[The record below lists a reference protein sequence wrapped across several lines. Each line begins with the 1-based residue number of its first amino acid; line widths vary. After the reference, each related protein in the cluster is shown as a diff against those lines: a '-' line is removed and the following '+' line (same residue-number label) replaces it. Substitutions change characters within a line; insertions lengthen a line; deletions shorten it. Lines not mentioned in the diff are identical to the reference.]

1 MKKTSILTLM
11 TTLALMTSLTA
22 CSIEDPSSTAL
33 DGDNADV
40 TQTTLDSQPD
50 SAPDEIT
57 DNTGDDT
64 ADNADRYELVATTE
78 DAIRE
83 LSDDKLCEEFLK
95 TLCNGNTDLLGYYTL
110 GEDHSAFEG
119 FDAIYTIN
127 STNTD
132 RGYLTAD
139 VTLEIINSECA
150 SFDEGTT
157 AQYELHAY
165 EYGMP
170 LIELVPKSKDYTVL
184 TSFELSE
191 SIVDIPADGYNFARA
206 YIANIFDKNNEY
218 SNEQWQDVEDLNAS
232 LIYLIKATVPT
243 NDAGAFDTE
252 GLNTYLSQ
260 RFGYNTIDTYPQGL
274 EILNQTCTR
283 DQENENIYYTNMGMG
298 GNIIAHTVREPQIN
312 FDTNEYKYIFDLYT
326 DFAFLEK
333 CGEVTFT
340 FTLADGNDIL
350 TLTDVAYTESNGRT
364 VACIGV

>member
-11 TTLALMTSLTA
+11 TTLALMASLTA

-40 TQTTLDSQPD
+40 TQTTPDSQPD

-57 DNTGDDT
+57 DNTGNDT

-83 LSDDKLCEEFLK
+83 LSEDKLCEEFLK
-95 TLCNGNTDLLGYYTL
+95 TLCNGNTGLLGYYTL

-127 STNTD
+127 STSAGN
-132 RGYLTAD
+132 GYLSAD

-157 AQYELHAY
+157 AQYELRAY
-165 EYGMP
+165 EGGMP
-170 LIELVPKSKDYTVL
+170 LIEFVPDGAYTPY
-184 TSFELSE
+184 ELLDTL
-191 SIVDIPADGYNFARA
+191 VDIPADGYNFARA
-206 YIANIFDKNNEY
+206 YMANMFDKNNEY
-218 SNEQWQDVEDLNAS
+218 SNEQWQGVEDLNAS
-232 LIYLIKATVPT
+232 LIHLIRATIPT
-243 NDAGAFDTE
+243 NDAGAFSTDD
-252 GLNTYLSQ
+252 LNTYLSQ

-274 EILNQTCTR
+274 EMLNQSCTR
-283 DQENENIYYTNMGMG
+283 DQENEDIYYTNMGMG
-298 GNIIAHTVREPQIN
+298 GNIIAYTAREPQID

-326 DFAFLEK
+326 DFALLEK

-350 TLTDVAYTESNGRT
+350 TLSDVAYTESNGRT